1 MPYIKS
7 AKRRRWI
14 DDRVDMSLT
23 GVGELNYAITR
34 LISNYLGPEMDYA
47 RLNNI
52 TGVLHDVAVEFDR
65 RVVAPYEDK
74 KCRQNG
80 DVYSFQHA
88 PSITY
93 SRPPISTEKDFQGLL
108 KRAKA
113 FWDNQGFVISGV
125 KKPSPSE
132 TTKSMN
138 AEDHLNELLILID
151 ASARGHGCSE
161 GSALHKGAKYITRT
175 VQYKEA
181 NEYIGGISDES

>member
-65 RVVAPYEDK
+65 RVVAPYEDMK
-74 KCRQNG
+74 KEENG
-80 DVYSFQHA
+80 DVYPDNQLSMKKD
-88 PSITY
+88 
-93 SRPPISTEKDFQGLL
+93 KDFRKFIKRIDEGEETWDCISEVMTKWRWPSLL
-108 KRAKA
+108 K
-113 FWDNQGFVISGV
+113 
-125 KKPSPSE
+125 
-132 TTKSMN
+132 TTKPTNS
-138 AEDHLNELLILID
+138 EDHLRSLLTLID

-175 VQYKEA
+175 VQYREA